1 MTTNNKNNTVH
12 QQLPAAFVIGQLRA
26 FSAEKANLSWPA
38 PFGHVHHSEKAAHDD
53 QTTTVAEDESVFLSD
68 IELTFS
74 DCSTVIE
81 GADDQHTRGRHYLV
95 DLFND
100 DDDYKTFALFNL
112 HPESPA
118 DETSGFPS
126 FQLNEADEVDFLQQ
140 PLTSGWLE
148 VLRGLVSSAEGV
160 QPSVKNAGDETSAF
174 PSFQLNDADE
184 VDFLQQPLTA
194 GWLELLRGLVS
205 SAEGVQPENSTAQNK
220 KDEADD
226 TSGLLFLVDLFNDD
240 DDYNMLALLDLHP
253 EATNKQDE
261 DSDAS
266 AILDA
271 HDDKFDNLLEQSL
284 RDGFEELLQSLVSG
298 ASDAKEEDTKSTAIL
313 DAYDEAENLLEQ
325 SLTEAF
331 TDLVDGLVSAGPKEE
346 DAEDLVHLVSFDIET
361 MSFEDYVSGPKLKL
375 KLEVQK
381 DEKDDGESCLSASMS
396 FVSDY
401 VSDAKLKL
409 EVEEDEE
416 EDGESC
422 LSASMSFVSDYVSG
436 PKLEVEE
443 DEEADEESTAIL
455 DTYDDEA
462 ENLLEQSL
470 TEAFT
475 DLLDGLVSAGPKE
488 EDAEDFVLLVSFDI
502 ETMSFEDYVSGP
514 KLKLKL
520 EVEEDE
526 EVEEDDGES
535 CLSASMSFVSDY

>member
-1 MTTNNKNNTVH
+1 
-12 QQLPAAFVIGQLRA
+12 
-26 FSAEKANLSWPA
+26 
-38 PFGHVHHSEKAAHDD
+38 
-53 QTTTVAEDESVFLSD
+53 
-68 IELTFS
+68 
-74 DCSTVIE
+74 
-81 GADDQHTRGRHYLV
+81 
-95 DLFND
+95 
-100 DDDYKTFALFNL
+100 
-112 HPESPA
+112 
-118 DETSGFPS
+118 
-126 FQLNEADEVDFLQQ
+126 
-140 PLTSGWLE
+140 
-148 VLRGLVSSAEGV
+148 
-160 QPSVKNAGDETSAF
+160 
-174 PSFQLNDADE
+174 
-184 VDFLQQPLTA
+184 
-194 GWLELLRGLVS
+194 
-205 SAEGVQPENSTAQNK
+205 
-220 KDEADD
+220 
-226 TSGLLFLVDLFNDD
+226 
-240 DDYNMLALLDLHP
+240 
-253 EATNKQDE
+253 
-261 DSDAS
+261 
-266 AILDA
+266 
-271 HDDKFDNLLEQSL
+271 
-284 RDGFEELLQSLVSG
+284 
-298 ASDAKEEDTKSTAIL
+298 
-313 DAYDEAENLLEQ
+313 
-325 SLTEAF
+325 
-331 TDLVDGLVSAGPKEE
+331 
-346 DAEDLVHLVSFDIET
+346 
-361 MSFEDYVSGPKLKL
+361 L

-401 VSDAKLKL
+401 VSSPKLTL
-409 EVEEDEE
+409 EVEEEEE